1 MSAPAV
7 DLLADGSHPHDA
19 AAGVFTSCLH
29 CGAALG
35 GVAREEARDGFC
47 CAGCRT
53 VHGLIRR
60 GGLSR
65 YYALR
70 GAQGVP
76 VPAARPG
83 ADDAWVEPQAARVA
97 ASAGLCEV
105 ALDLQGV
112 HCTACVWLVDALFR
126 RQQGGARVLVN
137 PALGTLDLVVSP
149 AFDLRAFV
157 REIGQ
162 FGYRVGP
169 RAKAG
174 ETTPAASG
182 GLLLRMGVTVA
193 LAMNSMIF
201 ALSLYLGLEQG
212 PTWDLMHTAGWLL
225 AASAVIVGGSV
236 FIGSAWRALRR
247 GVLHMD
253 VPIALGIVLAFAGST
268 WSYFYGDRRASYFD
282 TITIFI
288 ALMLVGRWLQE
299 RVLER
304 NRRALLAD
312 DGVHGLLARR
322 VDAEGRVTL
331 VPCGELRKG
340 DELLVAP
347 GDLLPVDA
355 TLDEDAASFSL
366 DWITGEAAP
375 RTFTRGETVPA
386 GAFDASVHAARVR
399 LNTDFGDSPLVALLR
414 APRPR
419 DVDGARATP
428 WWQRLASA
436 YVGSVITV
444 ASLGALAWW
453 LATRDLG
460 RTLDVTTAVLVVT
473 CPCALGIA
481 TPLAYELVH
490 AGLRRAGLYVRASGF
505 LDRARTVRRVVFDK
519 TGTLTSGVLG
529 LTGVDATGSPDGEAP
544 LAGIDDVECAVLT
557 AMVSRSTHPKSVA
570 LLAILERRAARTESA
585 PPKSAN
591 LDATPDLVVEERAG
605 QGLRARVNEREYR
618 VGSAG
623 FCLSS
628 ATPDGDAD
636 LVFSV
641 DGALRRAWRSEERL
655 RPDAAREVARLASEG
670 YEAWVLS
677 GDAPPRV
684 AALAE
689 SIGVPAAR
697 AIGGRTPEGK
707 AAWLAAHDRADTLMI
722 GDGLN
727 DALVV
732 GDAHCS
738 GTPAV
743 DRPFVPAR
751 SDFYF
756 VTPGLAPVGLALR
769 ASRALHRVTTR
780 NLCVAIAYNA
790 GAVAICLA
798 GWMTPWLA
806 AALMPAS
813 SLAVIIAT
821 LASLGPRS
829 ALWKSSP

>member
-1 MSAPAV
+1 MSAPPV
-7 DLLADGSHPHDA
+7 GVLADAPFPAEADA
-19 AAGVFTSCLH
+19 GLRTGCLH

-35 GVAREEARDGFC
+35 GAAPDDAHDGFC

-76 VPAARPG
+76 VLAARPG
-83 ADDAWVEPQAARVA
+83 TDDAWVEPQAARVA
-97 ASAGLCEV
+97 ASEGLCEV

-112 HCTACVWLVDALFR
+112 HCTACVWLIDELFR
-126 RQQGGARVLVN
+126 RQPGGARVLVN
-137 PALGTLDLVVSP
+137 PALGALDLVVAP
-149 AFDLRAFV
+149 GFDLRGFV
-157 REIGQ
+157 REIAQ

-174 ETTPAASG
+174 ETTHAASG
-182 GLLLRMGVTVA
+182 GLLLRMGITVA

-225 AASAVIVGGSV
+225 AASAVAVGGSV

-268 WSYFYGDRRASYFD
+268 WSFLYGDRRASYVD

-322 VDAEGRVTL
+322 LDAQGRVAL
-331 VPCGELRKG
+331 VPCGELRAG
-340 DELLVAP
+340 DSLLVAP
-347 GDLLPVDA
+347 GDLLPVDG

-399 LNTDFGDSPLVALLR
+399 LSTDFADSPLVSLLR

-419 DVDGARATP
+419 DLDGARATP
-428 WWQRLASA
+428 WWQRLAQA
-436 YVGSVITV
+436 YVGGVVTV
-444 ASLGALAWW
+444 ASLGALGWW
-453 LATRDLG
+453 LATRDLAQ
-460 RTLDVTTAVLVVT
+460 TLDVTTAVLVVT

-519 TGTLTSGVLG
+519 TGTLTAGLLG
-529 LTGVDATGSPDGEAP
+529 LTGVDPRGTPDGESP
-544 LAGIDDVECAVLT
+544 LAGLDDAECAVLSAMT
-557 AMVSRSTHPKSVA
+557 ARSTHPKSVA
-570 LLAILERRAARTESA
+570 LLACLERRADAAETATE
-585 PPKSAN
+585 PTVTRDPTRE
-591 LDATPDLVVEERAG
+591 LGVEERAG
-605 QGLRARVNEREYR
+605 QGLLARVDGREYR
-618 VGSAG
+618 VGAAR
-623 FCLSS
+623 FCLS
-628 ATPDGDAD
+628 AANPDIDAD

-655 RPDAAREVARLASEG
+655 RPDAAREVARLAREG

-677 GDAPPRV
+677 GDTPARV
-684 AALAE
+684 TALAAA
-689 SIGVPAAR
+689 IGVPAER
-697 AIGGRTPEGK
+697 AVGGRTPEGK

-756 VTPGLAPVGLALR
+756 VTPGLAPIGLALR

-790 GAVAICLA
+790 GAVALCLA

>member
-1 MSAPAV
+1 MSAPPV
-7 DLLADGSHPHDA
+7 GVLAPFSADA
-19 AAGVFTSCLH
+19 AASARDACLH

-35 GVAREEARDGFC
+35 GVASDDARDGFC

-70 GAQGVP
+70 GAEGVP
-76 VPAARPG
+76 VPSARPG
-83 ADDAWVEPQAARVA
+83 ADDAWVEPYAARVA
-97 ASAGLCEV
+97 ASDGLCEV

-112 HCTACVWLVDALFR
+112 HCTACVWLVDELFR
-126 RQQGGARVLVN
+126 RQSGGARVLVN
-137 PALGTLDLVVSP
+137 PALGALDLVVASG
-149 AFDLRAFV
+149 FDLRGFV
-157 REIGQ
+157 HEIEQ

-174 ETTPAASG
+174 EATTAASG
-182 GLLLRMGVTVA
+182 GLLLRMGITVA

-225 AASAVIVGGSV
+225 AASAVVVGGSV

-268 WSYFYGDRRASYFD
+268 WSFLYGDRRASYFD

-312 DGVHGLLARR
+312 EGAHGLLARR
-322 VDAEGRVTL
+322 LDAQGRAAL
-331 VPCGELRKG
+331 VPCGELRAG
-340 DELLVAP
+340 DTLLIAP

-355 TLDEDAASFSL
+355 TLEEDAASFSL

-399 LNTDFGDSPLVALLR
+399 LNTDFSASPLVALLR

-428 WWQRLASA
+428 WWQRLAQA
-436 YVGSVITV
+436 YVGGVISV
-444 ASLGALAWW
+444 ASLGALGWW
-453 LATRDLG
+453 LVTRDLAQ
-460 RTLDVTTAVLVVT
+460 TLDVTTAVLVVT

-519 TGTLTSGVLG
+519 TGTLTAGVLG
-529 LTGVDATGSPDGEAP
+529 LTGLDAHGTPDGEAP
-544 LAGIDDVECAVLT
+544 LAGLDDAECAVLMAMT
-557 AMVSRSTHPKSVA
+557 ARSTHPKSVA
-570 LLAILERRAARTESA
+570 LLACLERRADAADAAEN
-585 PPKSAN
+585 AN
-591 LDATPDLVVEERAG
+591 LAHDDTPDLIVEERAG
-605 QGLRARVNEREYR
+605 QGLCARVNGREYR
-618 VGSAG
+618 VGSVRFG
-623 FCLSS
+623 LFDSS
-628 ATPDGDAD
+628 PRLDAD
-636 LVFSV
+636 LIFTV
-641 DGALRRAWRSEERL
+641 DGVLRRAWRSEERL
-655 RPDAAREVARLASEG
+655 RPDAIREVTRLAQEG
-670 YEAWVLS
+670 YESWVLS
-677 GDAPPRV
+677 GDVPPRV
-684 AALAE
+684 TALAAAVG
-689 SIGVPAAR
+689 IPATR
-697 AIGGRTPEGK
+697 AIGGRSPEGK

-732 GDAHCS
+732 GDAHCA

-751 SDFYF
+751 SDFHF

-790 GAVAICLA
+790 GAVALCLA